1 MYHDPLVT
9 RVGVPDWLVPVG
21 PCVPPLGV
29 GTIDLPD
36 FSDSDG
42 EDSDADDE
50 DAGGS
55 VQHPSECGTFLR
67 NASRRLP
74 AVAAWHGAVPC
85 AAVRAALEADAKL
98 LVRAATAS
106 TFWLEAADAP
116 RCLLESFARSVLDF
130 HAPRCMHATAHEQ
143 LRGVEWWVQARA
155 SDGAQPSLGLHWDA
169 DEKHKA
175 EVGEPEPAPGP
186 EPEPKPEPTPRGRTT
201 PTSKRKPTP

>member
-1 MYHDPLVT
+1 MVCTASSAVPLLVASAVLGAELSLAAINEQLASQRAVHGPGLVALPRHAMYHDPLVT

-106 TFWLEAADAP
+106 TF
-116 RCLLESFARSVLDF
+116 C
-130 HAPRCMHATAHEQ
+130 
-143 LRGVEWWVQARA
+143 
-155 SDGAQPSLGLHWDA
+155 
-169 DEKHKA
+169 
-175 EVGEPEPAPGP
+175 
-186 EPEPKPEPTPRGRTT
+186 TT
-201 PTSKRKPTP
+201 RQDVRK